1 MYCTIRYKK
10 LINIKV
16 GKMSIWLLDT
26 YTTFLCQ
33 NRLKHLQYIQSIL
46 DEKEERL
53 YLIKIFDHTLMF
65 PQNFVWQDF
74 PLS

>member
-1 MYCTIRYKK
+1 M
-10 LINIKV
+10 INIKV
-16 GKMSIWLLDT
+16 GKMSIWLLDIQLFCVKIDLNT
-26 YTTFLCQ
+26 
-33 NRLKHLQYIQSIL
+33 YIQSIL
-46 DEKEERL
+46 GEKEERL

>member
-16 GKMSIWLLDT
+16 GKMSIWLLDIQL
-26 YTTFLCQ
+26 FCVKI
-33 NRLKHLQYIQSIL
+33 RLKHLQSIV

-53 YLIKIFDHTLMF
+53 RILDKNI
-65 PQNFVWQDF
+65 
-74 PLS
+74 